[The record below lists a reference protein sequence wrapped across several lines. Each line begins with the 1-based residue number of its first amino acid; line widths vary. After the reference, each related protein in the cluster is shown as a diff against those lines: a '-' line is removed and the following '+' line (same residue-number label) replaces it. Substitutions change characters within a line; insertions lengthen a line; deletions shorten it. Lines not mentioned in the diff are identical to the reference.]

1 MELDN
6 SPLITK
12 NDSNNPNEPTDS
24 KIKFV
29 IKPEKRRT
37 KKEPPKECGI
47 CADQY
52 NKSNRKEVVCLFCNY
67 SACKTCYEQFFLHSQ
82 DCFCMNCKVIWN
94 REFLDNNFTK
104 TFLQNDYK
112 RHRENILIEKQKLL
126 LQSTIPIAEMR
137 HNASI
142 RMKQIKERKNVI
154 NDLLQN
160 LKVEMNELDTEN
172 YRLYR
177 NLTSNTLNEKD
188 KEKRVFVKKCPNEEC
203 RGFLSTRWKCG
214 LCSIDVCSEC
224 LEIKN
229 DGHTCLPEN
238 IETAKLIQKDC
249 KNCPKC
255 GTYIHKIH
263 GCFGENT
270 EIPLFNGSIKKVQDI
285 VIGDVL
291 IGDDG
296 NKRTVLE
303 TFNGEDQLYEVQQ
316 NKGINYI
323 VNSKH
328 TLVLKSINE
337 NNSKYFEIKV
347 DEYMKLDYEHKKTLL
362 GIKADFTDKENT
374 TFTSIKVISKDYGK
388 YYGFL
393 LDKNNKFNLKDG
405 SIVSNCDQ
413 MFCCNCNTAF
423 SWNTGVIETG
433 RIHNPHYYEWLKR
446 TGKQQR
452 ELLDIPCGGAPQP
465 YNFRNRIEYNINYK
479 ETSQRDILRRLYLP
493 ELYNQLRLIIH
504 TQDVSLPEFQR
515 SIEQIRAKELDLR
528 CDFLLKKIDEDKWKI
543 ILQQNEYKLEYVN
556 NLSQLFQMLS
566 TVGSEILINL
576 YNESSHRR
584 IDADEIIEKANEFCK
599 VVEYFNTNSRDLAR
613 RFNKKRC
620 TQIERYAFEK
630 VPT

>member
-1 MELDN
+1 MEQNN
-6 SPLITK
+6 S
-12 NDSNNPNEPTDS
+12 NDQPKQED
-24 KIKFV
+24 KVKFI
-29 IKPEKRRT
+29 IKPIEKKS
-37 KKEPPKECGI
+37 KKEPKKECSV
-47 CADQY
+47 CAEFY
-52 NKSNRKEVVCLFCNY
+52 NKSNHKEVICLFCNY
-67 SACKTCYEQFFLHSQ
+67 TACKTCYEQFFLQSQ

-104 TFLQNDYK
+104 TFLQNGYK
-112 RHRENILIEKQKLL
+112 HHRENILIEKQKLL

-137 HNASI
+137 HTAGV
-142 RMKQIKERKNVI
+142 RMKQIKERKNAI
-154 NDLLQN
+154 NDLLCD
-160 LKVEMNELDTEN
+160 LKNELNQLDNEN

-177 NLTSNTLNEKD
+177 NLTSNTIDEKD
-188 KEKRVFVKKCPNEEC
+188 KEKRVFVKKCPNNEC

-214 LCSIDVCSEC
+214 LCNINVCSDC

-229 DGHTCLPEN
+229 EGHTCLPEN

-263 GCFGENT
+263 GC
-270 EIPLFNGSIKKVQDI
+270 S
-285 VIGDVL
+285 
-291 IGDDG
+291 
-296 NKRTVLE
+296 
-303 TFNGEDQLYEVQQ
+303 
-316 NKGINYI
+316 
-323 VNSKH
+323 
-328 TLVLKSINE
+328 
-337 NNSKYFEIKV
+337 
-347 DEYMKLDYEHKKTLL
+347 
-362 GIKADFTDKENT
+362 
-374 TFTSIKVISKDYGK
+374 
-388 YYGFL
+388 
-393 LDKNNKFNLKDG
+393 
-405 SIVSNCDQ
+405 Q
-413 MFCCNCNTAF
+413 MYCTNCNTAF
-423 SWNTGVIETG
+423 SWETGIIETG

-446 TGKQQR
+446 SGKQQR

-479 ETSQRDILRRLYLP
+479 ETSQRDLLRRLYLP

-515 SIEQIRAKELDLR
+515 NIEQIRAKELDLR
-528 CDFLLKKIDEDKWKI
+528 CDFLLKKIDENKWKI

-566 TVGSEILINL
+566 TVGSEILINV
-576 YNESSHRR
+576 YNESSRRR
-584 IDADEIIEKANEFCK
+584 IEADEIIEKVNEFCK